1 MNVKTTITCN
11 TCKNIFD
18 YAGSYVLEETN
29 ERAMGKELLY
39 EDLFVDEKGPH
50 CSTRIKGSISYWEY
64 PQGTLNCVDSH
75 LTNGKA
81 QVTKK

>member
-29 ERAMGKELLY
+29 ERAMRKELLY
-39 EDLFVDEKGPH
+39 EDLFVDEKCPH